1 MALLYRKLEIQE
13 SGDIVNRL
21 EAQKI
26 PYQLANN
33 GNQILVPEDRV
44 LRTRMRL
51 AEAGLPSG
59 GGAGYELF
67 DKANALSATNFM
79 QNLNYLRATEGELAR
94 TIRSLDQEIG
104 REHV

>member
-1 MALLYRKLEIQE
+1 M
-13 SGDIVNRL
+13 
-21 EAQKI
+21 
-26 PYQLANN
+26 
-33 GNQILVPEDRV
+33 
-44 LRTRMRL
+44 ML

-94 TIRSLDQEIG
+94 TIRSLDQVQSARVHLVMPQREVFTRDQREPSASIVIKTRGGRLDPQQEIG
-104 REHV
+104 RAHV